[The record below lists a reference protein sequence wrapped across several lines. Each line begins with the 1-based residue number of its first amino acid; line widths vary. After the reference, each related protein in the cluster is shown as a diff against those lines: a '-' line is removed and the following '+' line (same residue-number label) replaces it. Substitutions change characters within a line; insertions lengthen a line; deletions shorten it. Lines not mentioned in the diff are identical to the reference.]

1 MSFPRKKLDMSL
13 LILEERSC
21 EVIEACARKFDPAWD
36 FNRFEAIQCNAAD
49 PEPADGNR
57 YDASYIFHI
66 AGPALDML
74 DREVPFLFPLERG
87 THYLWELFTE
97 LPRSGG
103 SRSSRQFWNRLA
115 RAMSPIELPITAED
129 LVAHFEEAAL
139 TLLEGAVDLGDRF
152 YIPNMDFG
160 GWNGGI
166 VSKDF
171 LIEGLKMLAAKLDG
185 PVREKR
191 KVKHTTDEAEPGAK
205 ASGDGAADAGAGEK
219 TAETSAKDD
228 AGEKAAAGAESDSAK
243 PADGDAD
250 SAKAAENAAPTDEEP
265 AEGET
270 AAEPASKEAEE
281 AVEDPGGVICAVRD
295 EVKTEEDGGEEK
307 AAEDSD
313 GTNAT

>member
-205 ASGDGAADAGAGEK
+205 ASGDG
-219 TAETSAKDD
+219 
-228 AGEKAAAGAESDSAK
+228 
-243 PADGDAD
+243 DAD

-270 AAEPASKEAEE
+270 AAEPASKDAEE
-281 AVEDPGGVICAVRD
+281 DVEDPGGVICAVRD

-307 AAEDSD
+307 TAEDSD

>member
-191 KVKHTTDEAEPGAK
+191 KVKHATDEIEPGMK
-205 ASGDGAADAGAGEK
+205 VSGDGAADAGAGEK

-295 EVKTEEDGGEEK
+295 EVKAEEDGGEEK

-313 GTNAT
+313 ETNAT